1 MSQVQQVRGLVLA
14 SESPRRREILS
25 QLGVSF
31 RIVPSGIDERAL
43 PGETPEAH
51 VQRLA
56 CEKGLEVRS
65 RLQSSS
71 NDAERAC
78 ILSADTIVLVAG
90 QVYGK
95 PVDDA
100 DALRMLQTLAGQ
112 THRVLTALALCEV
125 GGEYRDALLLTTEV
139 TFRAVDRGT
148 LERYVASGE
157 ARDKAGSYAIQGLGA
172 GLVRAIHGSYTNVVG
187 MPAAET
193 VEMLDRAGVLRS
205 WP

>member
-1 MSQVQQVRGLVLA
+1 LG
-14 SESPRRREILS
+14 
-25 QLGVSF
+25 QLGVQF
-31 RIVPSGIDERAL
+31 RVVPSGIDERAL
-43 PGETPEAH
+43 PDETPEAH

-56 CEKGLEVRS
+56 REKGLEVRS
-65 RLQSSS
+65 RLHG
-71 NDAERAC
+71 DAERPYV
-78 ILSADTIVLVAG
+78 LSADTIVLVDG

-100 DALRMLQTLAGQ
+100 DALRMLETLSGQ

-125 GGEYRDALLLTTEV
+125 GGDHSDALLLTTEV
-139 TFRAVDRGT
+139 SFRAVDRGT
-148 LERYVASGE
+148 LQRYVASGE

-172 GLVRAIHGSYTNVVG
+172 GLVRAINGSYTNVVG

-193 VEMLDRAGVLRS
+193 VEMLSRAGLLRS